1 MLLML
6 EGSSGITTLVLPSFN
21 PYIYLKNGA
30 DIPPPMISSS
40 AKSSIFM
47 ISFILSV
54 TFEPPI
60 ITKTGLFGAYKKL
73 PRILSYFSI
82 KNPAAFT

>member
-1 MLLML
+1 ML
-6 EGSSGITTLVLPSFN
+6 EGSSGITTRVLPSLC
-21 PYIYLKNGA
+21 PYTSLKKGA

-54 TFEPPI
+54 TFDPPI
-60 ITKTGLFGAYKKL
+60 ITKTGFLGFYKKL
-73 PRILSYFSI
+73 PRTFNYLSI
-82 KNPAAFT
+82 NNPAAFT